1 MAFWSDRLLAL
12 GWRAAQKKKPL
23 IMLAT
28 ESCATPVSVR
38 SKATGRTALKP
49 KVVDEYNLSM
59 NGVDKADQY
68 TVYYSFI
75 RKSRKW
81 WRKLFFWMFEVTVV
95 NSYILYK
102 ISIQSP
108 LSHLHYRR
116 SIVDSHASCHLSIAP
131 PRPRPG

>member
-81 WRKLFFWMFEVTVV
+81 WRKLFFLVTVV

-116 SIVDSHASCHLSIAP
+116 SIVDSHASRHLSIAP